1 MSLQDSLNNVF
12 AVLARA
18 SCFYVFS
25 IRHLQSGIPKII
37 KKRERLAQRE
47 VLKSQKLNPQ
57 GIQSREFQE
66 VGGQNHLTW
75 KHRFLSHIRLLIMLP

>member
-1 MSLQDSLNNVF
+1 M
-12 AVLARA
+12 
-18 SCFYVFS
+18 
-25 IRHLQSGIPKII
+25 
-37 KKRERLAQRE
+37 LAQRE

-75 KHRFLSHIRLLIMLP
+75 KHRFLSYIRLLIMLPRV